1 MANVLATTPSSDSII
16 TSRPTLWQS
25 VRGEVRPLV
34 GLAVPLIAGLAT
46 STAISL
52 TDTYFIGALGELPL
66 AAASLTSS
74 VILILYA
81 SLYGF
86 LYPISILV
94 GQAFGAGN
102 NQKIASV
109 MRHGVLLGLGIGILG
124 AVLMAVGLF
133 LLPYVGQPPEV
144 VAIIAP
150 YWLMMALLL
159 IPYCVSLVYKQLFD
173 AIEKPWTGVALT
185 LVAVLINIPLTWT
198 LTSGQFGLPALGLFG
213 AGLASF
219 LATLIG
225 LVMTALYFHFA
236 PALAAYRLPTG
247 WQQGEFAEQVR
258 EGSPMAI
265 QYLLEGGAVTAAGI
279 LIGWLGATALAANQI
294 VFSVAS
300 VLYMI
305 PLGMAGAVSIRIAQ
319 AVGGEARTRLR
330 GIGAA
335 GVGLVV
341 LWTAVMTITLAVL
354 GEQIARIFVA
364 EADVIA
370 IAGLMFLVI
379 GLMQVFDGVQS
390 VSLGALRGMLDSRW
404 PTNVSLVAYWL
415 VALPLSWVLGFPL
428 GFGAPGVWGGFGF
441 GLMIAAFLLWRRFHR
456 NTEVTH
462 D

>member
-1 MANVLATTPSSDSII
+1 MANVLTVTSTTSTP
-16 TSRPTLWQS
+16 RPTLWQS
-25 VRGEVRPLV
+25 VRGELRPLI
-34 GLAVPLIAGLAT
+34 GLAVPLIAGLAS

-94 GQAFGAGN
+94 GQAFGAGEVH
-102 NQKIASV
+102 KIASV
-109 MRHGVLLGLGIGILG
+109 LRHGLVLGLGIGVLG
-124 AVLMAVGLF
+124 AVLMGVGLL
-133 LLPYVGQPPEV
+133 LLPHAGQPPEV

-150 YWLMMALLL
+150 YWVMMALLL
-159 IPYCVSLVYKQLFD
+159 IPYCVSLVYKQVFD
-173 AIEKPWTGVALT
+173 AIEKPWTGVGLT
-185 LVAVLINIPLTWT
+185 LIAVIINVPLTWI
-198 LTSGQFGLPALGLFG
+198 LTSGQFGVPALGLFG

-219 LATLIG
+219 AATLIG
-225 LVMTALYFHFA
+225 LLITALYFQFA
-236 PALAAYRLPTG
+236 PALAPYRLRSD
-247 WQQGEFAEQVR
+247 WRRSEFAEQVR
-258 EGSPMAI
+258 EGTPMAF
-265 QYLLEGGAVTAAGI
+265 QYLLEGGAVTVAGI

-319 AVGGEARTRLR
+319 SVGGDERGRLR

-341 LWTAVMTITLAVL
+341 LWTAVMTIALATM
-354 GEQIARIFVA
+354 GERIARIFVA
-364 EADVIA
+364 EADVIG
-370 IAGLMFLVI
+370 IAGLMFLVV

-404 PTNVSLVAYWL
+404 PTLVSLIAYWL
-415 VALPLSWVLGFPL
+415 IALPLSWALGFPL
-428 GFGAPGVWGGFGF
+428 GLGAPGVWGGFGF
-441 GLMIAAFLLWRRFHR
+441 GLLIAAFLLWRRFHR
-456 NTEVTH
+456 NTEVMH
-462 D
+462 G